1 MPERLDNL
9 LEVIGLVMRPSQNPS
24 PVRCDCMVLAFAHHS
39 MLASVTCPMI
49 LEVASSPAA
58 RDTPPSTRGQASSK
72 HSLISE
78 ETQNQFTR
86 SDIQMI
92 VIPTSS
98 LLTPVILSCT
108 G

>member
-9 LEVIGLVMRPSQNPS
+9 LEVIGLVMRPSQNPN
-24 PVRCDCMVLAFAHHS
+24 PVMCDCMVLAFTHHLT
-39 MLASVTCPMI
+39 LARVTCPMI
-49 LEVASSPAA
+49 LEVAGSPAA
-58 RDTPPSTRGQASSK
+58 RNAPPSPRGQAGSK

-86 SDIQMI
+86 SDIQVI
-92 VIPTSS
+92 VIPPSS
-98 LLTPVILSCT
+98 LSCT